1 MKNSPTLP
9 YIMLTFC
16 ALFWAGS
23 SVVGRHIAG
32 EIPPLALNFWRWFFA
47 FLIVLTWT
55 GGELYRNR
63 ALVLAKWKYISSLA
77 LFSAIG
83 FGALHYVAL
92 QYTTAINGALFQG
105 LMSICILI
113 SALIILGDR
122 FGGRESTG
130 VILGF
135 AGVAFIVTRGDPEVI
150 RALSFNIGDIIL
162 LLATMSYSVYAV
174 FLRRA
179 PPELS
184 SSALMAGMF
193 GFATLYMLPLWL
205 FEVYVLDRSMPINLT
220 AAWSVAFMTIGPSV
234 LAQIFWAFSVSRVG
248 PGRAGYFIYLSP
260 VFGVILAVSLLGEQF
275 RWFHAVG
282 IALIFTGIWLATLP
296 KPAASTS

>member
-1 MKNSPTLP
+1 MKNSPALP

-23 SVVGRHIAG
+23 SVVARHIAG
-32 EIPPLALNFWRWFFA
+32 EVPPLALNFWRWFFA

-63 ALVLAKWKYISSLA
+63 ALVLAKWRYISFLA

-83 FGALHYVAL
+83 FGALHYIAL

-113 SALIILGDR
+113 SALVILGDR
-122 FGGRESTG
+122 FGGRESIG

-135 AGVAFIVTRGDPEVI
+135 GGVAFIVTRGDPEVI

-193 GFATLYMLPLWL
+193 GFAALYMLPLWL
-205 FEVYVLDRSMPINLT
+205 FEVFVLDRTMPVNLT
-220 AAWSVAFMTIGPSV
+220 AAWSIAFMTIGPSV
-234 LAQIFWAFSVSRVG
+234 LAQIFWAFAVSRVG
-248 PGRAGYFIYLSP
+248 PGRAGYFIYLAP

-282 IALIFTGIWLATLP
+282 IALIFTGIWLATRP
-296 KPAASTS
+296 KAAAST